1 MPCCVSSGPYLQTPP
16 PIYNGL
22 AESLALK
29 TSGDPDCQPYAKT
42 RRFYE
47 KRGFVP
53 VLVIDP
59 YPEWGEPMALYVKPV
74 C

>member
-1 MPCCVSSGPYLQTPP
+1 VV
-16 PIYNGL
+16 
-22 AESLALK
+22 K